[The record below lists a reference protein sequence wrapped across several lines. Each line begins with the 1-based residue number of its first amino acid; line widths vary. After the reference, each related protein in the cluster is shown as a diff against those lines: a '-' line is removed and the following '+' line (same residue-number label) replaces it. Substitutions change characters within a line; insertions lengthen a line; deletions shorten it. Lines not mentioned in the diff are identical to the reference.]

1 MFKKLSFFALVAL
14 AAVSCNNKESRM
26 DRFVPVTV
34 HVNDFLVTVDT
45 FSDTKAPESAA
56 DYTGVK
62 AIVLAFYDGETEIY
76 KSEQVKSLSTEQN
89 PFGEFT
95 CSLPLGTYTMVVLGY
110 GKDMEDEI
118 KLISPTLATYDCP
131 HPRETFAA
139 TKTVTISG
147 TSANNVEATLSRI
160 VSKLQVASSDP
171 RPSSAAKIRYTFTAG
186 GKSFNPT
193 TGFATV
199 NNGFSNTVGISANPG
214 TTSSSVC
221 YLFLTSEEAT
231 MDVTIEVLDES
242 DNVINRK
249 VVTNVPFRLNRCTK
263 LTGSIYSASTSAS
276 SFLLEPEWLET
287 QEINF

>member
-1 MFKKLSFFALVAL
+1 
-14 AAVSCNNKESRM
+14 
-26 DRFVPVTV
+26 
-34 HVNDFLVTVDT
+34 
-45 FSDTKAPESAA
+45 
-56 DYTGVK
+56 
-62 AIVLAFYDGETEIY
+62 
-76 KSEQVKSLSTEQN
+76 
-89 PFGEFT
+89 
-95 CSLPLGTYTMVVLGY
+95 MVVLGY

-118 KLISPTLATYDCP
+118 TLISPTLATYDCP

-147 TSANNVEATLSRI
+147 TSANNLEATLSRI

-214 TTSSSVC
+214 TTSLSTC

-231 MDVTIEVLDES
+231 PDVTIEVLDES

-263 LTGSIYSASTSAS
+263 LTGSIYSA
-276 SFLLEPEWLET
+276 PEWLET